1 MILGL
6 TGGIGSGKST
16 VARLFSLLGW
26 AHFNSDEVAKAL
38 YFEEPVRKHVI
49 ALLGEEAYLDKHK
62 LNKSFISER
71 VFKDPETLR
80 RLNDILHPAVGEK
93 FKNFVANADSG
104 LILKESA
111 LLFEAGLTEQAD
123 RIVLVVAPDALRME
137 RVLRRDLLTADQV
150 KARMQA
156 QWTQEEKMK
165 GAHFIVHNDEQ
176 HSLIEQVTRIHEDLL
191 KTNRPGS

>member
-38 YFEEPVRKHVI
+38 YFEDPVRSNVM
-49 ALLGEEAYLDKHK
+49 ALLGKEAYLEPQK
-62 LNKSFISER
+62 LNKGYISER
-71 VFKDPETLR
+71 VFNDPDLLQ
-80 RLNDILHPAVGEK
+80 RLNAILHPAVGEK
-93 FKNFVANADSG
+93 FMSFAANEDSK

-111 LLFEAGLTEQAD
+111 LLFEAGLAEQVD
-123 RIVLVVAPDALRME
+123 RVVLVVAPDALRME
-137 RVLRRDLLTADQV
+137 RVMQRDRLSAEQV

-156 QWTQEEKMK
+156 QWTQEEKIK
-165 GAHFIVHNDEQ
+165 RSHFVVYNDEQ
-176 HSLIEQVTRIHEDLL
+176 HSLIAQITRIHDDLL
-191 KTNRPGS
+191 KLTPSAG